1 MTDKNLARFYTIA
14 QEIWSQLPPQARFRP
29 VEDGKILA
37 RHRTF
42 LEGLTEGLVQGF
54 YDTLFAHPP
63 TRAVFREGERPLRE
77 KTLRDWYLRTLAG
90 PFNGQYF
97 AWQALVGLVHVRRGV
112 TNAMMTSM
120 WNWLTEEVAR
130 KAQEALPPE
139 EARALEGAFRRLA
152 FTVAALISEEYLDA
166 YLEALA
172 EGMGQEPASFRALAQ
187 REAER
192 LLRELSPR

>member
-1 MTDKNLARFYTIA
+1 MTDKNLARFYAIA

-97 AWQALVGLVHVRRGV
+97 AWQALVGLVHLRRGV

-130 KAQEALPPE
+130 KAQEALSPG
-139 EARALEGAFRRLA
+139 EAWALEGAFRRLA

-172 EGMGQEPASFRALAQ
+172 EAFGKEPKEFRRLAQ
-187 REAER
+187 GEAEH
-192 LLRELSPR
+192 LLKELTPR

>member
-42 LEGLTEGLVQGF
+42 LEGLTEELVQGF

-192 LLRELSPR
+192 LLRELRPR

>member
-1 MTDKNLARFYTIA
+1 MTDKNLARFYAIA
-14 QEIWSQLPPQARFRP
+14 QESWSQLPPQARFRP
-29 VEDGKILA
+29 VEDGKILP

-63 TRAVFREGERPLRE
+63 TWAVFREGERPLRE

-130 KAQEALPPE
+130 KAQDALPPE
-139 EARALEGAFRRLA
+139 EARAP
-152 FTVAALISEEYLDA
+152 
-166 YLEALA
+166 A

>member
-1 MTDKNLARFYTIA
+1 MTDKNLARFYAIA

-37 RHRTF
+37 RHRAL

-54 YDTLFAHPP
+54 YDTHPP

-97 AWQALVGLVHVRRGV
+97 AWQALVGLVHLRRGV

-120 WNWLTEEVAR
+120 WNWLTEEVVR

-139 EARALEGAFRRLA
+139 GARALEGAFRRLA

>member
-1 MTDKNLARFYTIA
+1 MTDKNLARFYAIA

-29 VEDGKILA
+29 VEDGKVLA
-37 RHRTF
+37 RHRGF
-42 LEGLTEGLVQGF
+42 LEGLTGELVQGF
-54 YDTLFAHPP
+54 YETLFAHPP
-63 TRAVFREGERPLRE
+63 TRAIFREGERPLRE

-112 TNAMMTSM
+112 TNAMMAGM
-120 WNWLTEEVAR
+120 WNWLTEEVERRAR
-130 KAQEALPPE
+130 EALSRE
-139 EARALEGAFRRLA
+139 EAEALAGAWRRLA

-172 EGMGQEPASFRALAQ
+172 EAFGREPKEFRRLAQ
-187 REAER
+187 GEAER

>member
-1 MTDKNLARFYTIA
+1 MTDKNLARFYAIA

-42 LEGLTEGLVQGF
+42 LEGLTEGLVKGF

-97 AWQALVGLVHVRRGV
+97 AWQALVGLVHLRRGV

-130 KAQEALPPE
+130 KAQEALSPG
-139 EARALEGAFRRLA
+139 EAWALEGAFRRLA

-192 LLRELSPR
+192 LLRELRPR

>member
-1 MTDKNLARFYTIA
+1 
-14 QEIWSQLPPQARFRP
+14 
-29 VEDGKILA
+29 
-37 RHRTF
+37 
-42 LEGLTEGLVQGF
+42 
-54 YDTLFAHPP
+54 
-63 TRAVFREGERPLRE
+63 
-77 KTLRDWYLRTLAG
+77 LAG

-97 AWQALVGLVHVRRGV
+97 AWQALVGLVHLRRGV

-120 WNWLTEEVAR
+120 WNWLTEEVVR
-130 KAQEALPPE
+130 KAQEALPSE

-152 FTVAALISEEYLDA
+152 STVAALISEEYLDA

>member
-37 RHRTF
+37 RHRAF

-97 AWQALVGLVHVRRGV
+97 AWQALVGLVHLRRGV

-139 EARALEGAFRRLA
+139 EARGLEGAFRRLA

-172 EGMGQEPASFRALAQ
+172 EAFGKEPKEFRRLAQ
-187 REAER
+187 GEAEH
-192 LLRELSPR
+192 LLKELTPR

>member
-1 MTDKNLARFYTIA
+1 MTDKNLARFYAIA

-29 VEDGKILA
+29 VEDGKVLA
-37 RHRTF
+37 RHRAF
-42 LEGLTEGLVQGF
+42 LEGLTEDLVQGF

-77 KTLRDWYLRTLAG
+77 KTLRDWYLRTVAG

-120 WNWLTEEVAR
+120 WNWLTEQVAQR
-130 KAQEALPPE
+130 AYEALPLE
-139 EARALEGAFRRLA
+139 EARVLEGAWRRLA

-172 EGMGQEPASFRALAQ
+172 EALGKEPQAFRHLAQ
-187 REAER
+187 QEAER
-192 LLRELSPR
+192 LLKELSPR

>member
-1 MTDKNLARFYTIA
+1 MTEKNLARFYAIA

-97 AWQALVGLVHVRRGV
+97 AWQALVGLVHLRRGV

-130 KAQEALPPE
+130 KAREALPPE
-139 EARALEGAFRRLA
+139 EAR
-152 FTVAALISEEYLDA
+152 
-166 YLEALA
+166 ALA

-192 LLRELSPR
+192 LLGELSPR

>member
-1 MTDKNLARFYTIA
+1 MTEKNLARFYGIA
-14 QEIWSQLPPQARFRP
+14 QEIWAQLPPQARFRP
-29 VEDGKILA
+29 VEDGKVLA
-37 RHRTF
+37 RHRAL
-42 LEGLTEGLVQGF
+42 LESFTEDLVRGF
-54 YDTLFAHPP
+54 YDILFAHPP

-77 KTLRDWYLRTLAG
+77 KTLRGWYLRTVAG

-112 TNAMMTSM
+112 TNATMTSM

-172 EGMGQEPASFRALAQ
+172 EGMGREPASFRALAQ

-192 LLRELSPR
+192 LLRELRPR